1 MSDAKTRGPGPL
13 ASVKLFFTDRDK
25 LEPAVITLLAAIFA
39 ILMGVGLIF
48 VVSKDPVTSTKNFL
62 LGPFLRTYNF
72 YYLLVAM
79 VPITFTGLALC
90 IIYQL

>member
-48 VVSKDPVTSTKNFL
+48 VVSKD
-62 LGPFLRTYNF
+62 
-72 YYLLVAM
+72 LVN
-79 VPITFTGLALC
+79 
-90 IIYQL
+90 